1 MTSRYTTRFAV
12 SDADVK
18 SAQAL
23 RFKAFRGG
31 EGLDVD
37 AFDPACKHILVTES
51 ATGHLVCTFR
61 LLPLANGAQI
71 GQSYSAQFYDLTSLH
86 TIKGMIVEVGRF
98 CIDPAYSD
106 PDILR
111 IAWSAMT
118 GFVDD
123 NDVEL
128 LFGCTSFSGTD
139 SDEYTD
145 AFALLK
151 DRHLAP
157 KRWLPKIKAPEV
169 FRFASKLKL
178 FKPNLKA
185 AQKHMPP
192 LLRSYLLMGGWV
204 SDHAVVDTELNTLHV
219 FTGMKID
226 DIPAN
231 RKRLLRAM
239 AG

>member
-1 MTSRYTTRFAV
+1 MTGRYAARFAKTE
-12 SDADVK
+12 ADIK

-31 EGLDVD
+31 GEGSDAD
-37 AFDPACKHILVTES
+37 AFDPICKHILVEES
-51 ATGHLVCTFR
+51 STGHLVCTFR

-71 GQSYSAQFYDLTSLH
+71 DQSYSAQFYDLASLH
-86 TIKGMIVEVGRF
+86 AIEGMIVEVGRF
-98 CIDPAYSD
+98 CIDPACND

-111 IAWSAMT
+111 IAWSAMA

-128 LFGCTSFSGTD
+128 LFGCTSFAGTD

-151 DRHLAP
+151 ERHLAP
-157 KRWLPKIKAPEV
+157 KRWLPKIKAPKV
-169 FRFASKLKL
+169 FHFATKLKL

-192 LLRSYLLMGGWV
+192 LLRTYLLMGGWV
-204 SDHAVVDTELNTLHV
+204 SDHAVVDNELNTLHV
-219 FTGMKID
+219 FTAMEIN

-231 RKRLLRAM
+231 RKRWLRL